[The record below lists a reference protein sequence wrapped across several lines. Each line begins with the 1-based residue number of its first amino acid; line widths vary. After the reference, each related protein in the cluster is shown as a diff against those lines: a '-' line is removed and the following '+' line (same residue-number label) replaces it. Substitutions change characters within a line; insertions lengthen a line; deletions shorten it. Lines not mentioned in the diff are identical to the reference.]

1 MEEGIAVNDAVNDLP
16 CCKHF
21 WLTTAHAV
29 TCLTTWFESD
39 LGLQNRR
46 SEGGYGP
53 CPPDDGNRRSFL

>member
-29 TCLTTWFESD
+29 TC
-39 LGLQNRR
+39 
-46 SEGGYGP
+46 
-53 CPPDDGNRRSFL
+53 